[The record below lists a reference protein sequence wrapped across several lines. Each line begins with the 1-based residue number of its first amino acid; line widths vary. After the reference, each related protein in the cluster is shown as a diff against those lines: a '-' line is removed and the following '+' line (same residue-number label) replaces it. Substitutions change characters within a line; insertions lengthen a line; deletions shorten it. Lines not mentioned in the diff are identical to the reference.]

1 MVTSVVAGLYGPGV
15 ARAMGQP
22 GDGQVPPTAPGRLMP
37 WWRAFAA
44 RAWRPPMIVGHPGDG
59 QQNARMSARYA
70 RIRPALFPS
79 FSSSWVNRGE

>member
-1 MVTSVVAGLYGPGV
+1 
-15 ARAMGQP
+15 
-22 GDGQVPPTAPGRLMP
+22 
-37 WWRAFAA
+37 
-44 RAWRPPMIVGHPGDG
+44 MIVGHPGDG